1 MRILTVRQPWAWA
14 LVHGGKDVEN
24 RSRNLAGSYRGPVA
38 IHAGKQEDKNAFSL
52 SDSRAALD
60 AAATRFG
67 AGGLFSPWWGNHGR
81 IIGVADLVSVHRSP
95 ECLEFRDGTYGYCS
109 PWAEPDSMH
118 LVFENPQSLW
128 EPIAFKGAQG
138 LRRLD
143 EETTA
148 LVLEQIGGVS

>member
-14 LVHGGKDVEN
+14 IIHGGKNIEN
-24 RSRNLAGSYRGPVA
+24 RSRNLAGKYRGPVA
-38 IHAGKQEDKNAFSL
+38 IHAAKQEDKNAFSL

-81 IIGVADLVSVHRSP
+81 IIGVADLVSVHRSQ
-95 ECLEFRDGTYGYCS
+95 ECLEFNGDYRYCS
-109 PWAEPDSMH
+109 SWAESQSVH
-118 LVFENPQSLW
+118 LVFDNPRSLW
-128 EPIAFKGAQG
+128 HPIPLKGAQG

-143 EETTA
+143 DDTTA
-148 LVLEQIGGVS
+148 RVLEQIGGES